1 MTGSSATGQTP
12 HFRLHPRPQS
22 SVSCSLKSEELGKKA
37 ASDGECISAIL
48 LLRKSVHLEREQY
61 WLVLGLALLLPLVV
75 SGSKKGAHVS
85 VKTSSDGEG
94 REIPGEQ
101 RVV

>member
-1 MTGSSATGQTP
+1 M
-12 HFRLHPRPQS
+12 
-22 SVSCSLKSEELGKKA
+22 GKKV

-61 WLVLGLALLLPLVV
+61 WLVPGLILLLSLVV
-75 SGSKKGAHVS
+75 SGSKEGAYVS

-94 REIPGEQ
+94 LEILGEEG
-101 RVV
+101 VA